1 MQVGVAVYIVTAEDT
16 LVHFRHRGVRVSTN
30 CTSGVDVYAVPHFNG
45 VIFLVIRE
53 ACEFC

>member
-1 MQVGVAVYIVTAEDT
+1 MGVAVYIVTAEDT